1 MFVTC
6 VSIIVLS
13 LGLSIVLAF
22 TPLAL
27 GLWVLILSMS
37 ISFLTSLIY
46 SSWFGFILFLI
57 YIGGIL
63 VMFAYFVS
71 IQPNQQFRLKNSF
84 LFSFI
89 VFINLVIR
97 DYPVTINLV
106 SRINWWIN
114 SLFDLSNVRIVIL
127 LGFVLFLALVMVV
140 KITTFI
146 MAPLRPYRI

>member
-1 MFVTC
+1 MFVIYI
-6 VSIIVLS
+6 SILVVS

-27 GLWVLILSMS
+27 GLWVLILSIS
-37 ISFLTSLIY
+37 ISFLTSLMY

-63 VMFAYFVS
+63 VIFAYFVR

-84 LFSFI
+84 FFSFLVFVNLIINSYPITIDLFS
-89 VFINLVIR
+89 N
-97 DYPVTINLV
+97 
-106 SRINWWIN
+106 INWWIN
-114 SLFDLSNVRIVIL
+114 SLFDLRNVRVVIL
-127 LGFVLFLALVMVV
+127 LGFVLFLALVIVV
-140 KITTFI
+140 KITTFM